1 MKVRRESQRSLVPRK
16 PGNRRRRD
24 PVEGRGRRTTEP
36 LEGNRAGAS
45 KPDPVSTRRQ
55 RIAELAKQSPQR
67 GFTSRGRHRDL
78 AWLAE
83 AFQRTR
89 KDGAPG
95 GDGQTAEDYRLDL
108 WANLES
114 LLDRAQSG
122 TYWAPPVRRVRI
134 PKGTGTETR
143 PLGIPTREDKVP
155 QRAVVLALEPI
166 YEQDFLPCSYG
177 FRPGRSAH
185 QALPALWRQTME
197 RGGCWLVEVDIRK
210 FFDTLDHAQLRLFL
224 RRRVRD
230 GVLLRRIDKWLKA
243 GVLEGGELTYPE
255 AGTPQGG
262 VISPLLANVSLHYVL
277 DEWFEQAVKPRLKGR
292 AFLVRYA
299 DDFVM
304 GFACEE
310 DARRVLDVLP
320 KRFGKYG
327 LTIPPDQ
334 TRLLPFLRPDRSPSP
349 AGVPSGPRSE
359 SFDFLGFTHFWSRSK
374 RGRWVVKRKT
384 AGSRLRR
391 AVKRIGDWCRRNRP
405 LPLGEQY
412 QALRQKLRG
421 HFQYYGGVIGNGRC
435 LWCFRKWVQV
445 VWRKWLARR
454 GGQGWWSWARMTSV
468 LGRFVLPVPPGWA
481 PPCVVN
487 P

>member
-1 MKVRRESQRSLVPRK
+1 M
-16 PGNRRRRD
+16 
-24 PVEGRGRRTTEP
+24 
-36 LEGNRAGAS
+36 AGAS

-55 RIAELAKQSPQR
+55 RIAELAKQSPQM
-67 GFTSRGRHRDL
+67 GFTSLNHHLDL
-78 AWLAE
+78 SWLVE
-83 AFQRTR
+83 AYKQTR

-95 GDGQTAEDYRLDL
+95 VDGQTAEDYGRSLVD
-108 WANLES
+108 NLES
-114 LLDRAQSG
+114 LLDRAKSG
-122 TYWAPPVRRVRI
+122 AYRAPPVRRVRI

-143 PLGIPTREDKVP
+143 PLGVPTLEDKVL

-185 QALPALWRQTME
+185 QALQALWQQTMAL
-197 RGGCWLVEVDIRK
+197 GGCWLVEVDIRK
-210 FFDTLDHAQLRLFL
+210 FFDTLDHAHLRTLL
-224 RRRVRD
+224 RQRVRD
-230 GVLLRRIDKWLKA
+230 GVLLRLIDKWLQA

-262 VISPLLANVSLHYVL
+262 VISPLLANVYLHYVL
-277 DEWFEQAVKPRLKGR
+277 DVWFEQEVKPRLKGR

-327 LTIPPDQ
+327 LTIHPDK
-334 TRLLPFLRPDRSPSP
+334 TRLLPFLRPDRLPAA
-349 AGVPSGPRSE
+349 AGVQSGPPRE

-374 RGRWVVKRKT
+374 QGRWVVKRKT
-384 AGSRLRR
+384 AGSRFQR
-391 AVKRIGDWCRRNRP
+391 AVERIADWCRLNRH
-405 LPLGEQY
+405 LPIGVQY
-412 QALRQKLRG
+412 QTLWQKLRG
-421 HFQYYGGVIGNGRC
+421 HFQYYGGVIGNSRS
-435 LWCFRKWVQV
+435 LWCFRKRVQE
-445 VWRKWLARR
+445 VWKKWLARR
-454 GGQGWWSWARMTSV
+454 GGQAWWSWARMQSV
-468 LGRFVLPVPPGWA
+468 LGRYVLPLPPGWVSPYA
-481 PPCVVN
+481 VN